1 MFEYE
6 QECLEVFLDRQEQL
20 LGRKE
25 IESLEDADA
34 FLADCMAVVCENID
48 QVREYFEEAGM
59 DSYGMEEEELM
70 SQSEVFPL
78 SGGRFLVVEG

>member
-6 QECLEVFLDRQEQL
+6 QECLEVFLENQEQL

-25 IESLEDADA
+25 METLEDADA
-34 FLADCMAVVCENID
+34 FLSDCMAVVCDSLKE
-48 QVREYFEEAGM
+48 VREYFEEAGM
-59 DSYGMEEEELM
+59 DAYGMDDEELL

-78 SGGRFLVVEG
+78 SRGRFLVVEG

>member
-6 QECLEVFLDRQEQL
+6 QECLEVFLENQEQL

-25 IESLEDADA
+25 METLEDADA
-34 FLADCMAVVCENID
+34 FLSDCMAVVCDSLKE
-48 QVREYFEEAGM
+48 VREYFEEAGM
-59 DSYGMEEEELM
+59 DAYGMDDEELL

-78 SGGRFLVVEG
+78 SRGRFLIVEG